1 MPFIAT
7 PQGLTLPDLTE
18 DVRSVD
24 VHFGEQRVWSIDLLD
39 RDEAPTQALPWP
51 PALHPHLT
59 GSADVVLRRS
69 GDGEE
74 LGRSRVA
81 FTDEP
86 HPTRVVDAE
95 GIPLAIN
102 KWGRLGKTLGAG
114 NAGVQERILDRTEEI
129 IGHLVGMGLRP
140 FVVGGTLLGGVREGA
155 LLPHDD
161 DADVAYLSE
170 LRNPAD
176 VAREG
181 FAVGHRLQQLGY
193 ELVRHSA
200 THMQLYFR
208 TPAGSV
214 DHYVDVFTAFFTDD
228 GMINQPFHVRGPL
241 RADQMLPFGSVQIA
255 GRPFPAPADPEAWLV
270 INYDENWRTPIPG
283 YHLGTPRSTSR
294 RFQSWFGSYHF
305 KRDFWNEFYTTG
317 GDPDPDVQWA
327 SGAEWILGERH
338 ALRAPVL
345 LELGAGSGALATR
358 LSSDPGPHR
367 HRTRVIA
374 SDYSSSALSAARA
387 RANANAR
394 TPADGG
400 AGAGAGFE
408 VDHLNLY
415 RTLSLD
421 VFRRLG
427 VSGPVDIV
435 ANHLL
440 EQVGHI
446 ARANALRLIRMAL
459 RSGGTA
465 RATAYREHA
474 ADVSFGDPTTWHLS
488 TIDLAREARAYG
500 LDIDVEPIDPQPHER
515 ERRPYGVRFTL
526 GAAPPIRKEISMK
539 QRLKRLVMRAR
550 PTGAR
555 AQIEALTERVS
566 ELENELDEYRR
577 DSLRVAELLDL
588 AEQRLTPAPADGGAG
603 DGSGG
608 TGSGATGTGA
618 ARPAATPEHP
628 HSETPRAE
636 A

>member
-1 MPFIAT
+1 MPFTAT

-24 VHFGEQRVWSIDLLD
+24 VHFGEHRVWSIDLRD
-39 RDEAPTQALPWP
+39 RDEAPTRALPWP

-59 GSADVVLRRS
+59 GFSEVVLRRS

-81 FTDEP
+81 FTEDP

-95 GIPLAIN
+95 GIPLSIN

-129 IGHLVGMGLRP
+129 IAHLAEMGLRP

-208 TPAGSV
+208 NAAGSV

-228 GMINQPFHVRGPL
+228 GNMNQPFHVRGPL
-241 RADQMLPFGSVQIA
+241 REDQMLPFGTVQIA

-305 KRDFWNEFYTTG
+305 KRDFWNEFYTDDG
-317 GDPDPDVQWA
+317 NPDPDAQWR
-327 SGAEWILGERH
+327 SGAEWILKQRES
-338 ALRAPVL
+338 LRAPVL
-345 LELGAGSGALATR
+345 LELGTGSGALAARLRSESAAAATR
-358 LSSDPGPHR
+358 IVAADYSASALAAA
-367 HRTRVIA
+367 RTR
-374 SDYSSSALSAARA
+374 SNALDDS
-387 RANANAR
+387 
-394 TPADGG
+394 
-400 AGAGAGFE
+400 GFE
-408 VDHLNLY
+408 TAHVNLY

-427 VSGPVDIV
+427 ITGPVDIV

-446 ARANALRLIRMAL
+446 ARANTLRLIRMAL
-459 RSGGTA
+459 HSGGTA
-465 RATAYREHA
+465 VATAYREHA

-500 LDIDVEPIDPQPHER
+500 LEIEVEPIDPHPNEQQ
-515 ERRPYGVRFTL
+515 RRPYGVRFTL
-526 GAAPPIRKEISMK
+526 GTPPPTRKETSMK

-550 PTGAR
+550 PAGAR
-555 AQIEALTERVS
+555 AQLEALTERVR

-588 AEQRLTPAPADGGAG
+588 AEQRLTPASNDDSRGGAA
-603 DGSGG
+603 S
-608 TGSGATGTGA
+608 SAT
-618 ARPAATPEHP
+618 TPEP
-628 HSETPRAE
+628 APSDTPKAE

>member
-129 IGHLVGMGLRP
+129 IGHLVDMGLRP
-140 FVVGGTLLGGVREGA
+140 FVIGGTLLGGVREGA

-208 TPAGSV
+208 TPAGSL

-305 KRDFWNEFYTTG
+305 KRDFWNEFYAAG
-317 GDPDPDVQWA
+317 HDADPDAQWG
-327 SGAEWILGERH
+327 SGAEWILAHRD
-338 ALRAPVL
+338 ALRSPVL
-345 LELGAGSGALATR
+345 LELGAGSGALSAR
-358 LSSDPGPHR
+358 LSGEPGG

-387 RANANAR
+387 RASGGTNA
-394 TPADGG
+394 D
-400 AGAGAGFE
+400 AGAEPGFE
-408 VDHLNLY
+408 TDHLNLY

-427 VSGPVDIV
+427 VTGPVDIV

-440 EQVGHI
+440 EQIGHI
-446 ARANALRLIRMAL
+446 ARANTLRLIRMAL
-459 RSGGTA
+459 RSGGTVL
-465 RATAYREHA
+465 ATAYREHA

-488 TIDLAREARAYG
+488 TIDLAREARTYG
-500 LDIDVEPIDPQPHER
+500 LDIDVEPIDPQSHEL

-526 GAAPPIRKEISMK
+526 GDAPPIRKEISMK

-555 AQIEALTERVS
+555 AQIEALTERVG

-588 AEQRLTPAPADGGAG
+588 AEQRLTPTPASMDGGAG
-603 DGSGG
+603 DGAGG
-608 TGSGATGTGA
+608 TGTGTA
-618 ARPAATPEHP
+618 HPAATPEHP